1 MRAVSGGVSIRR
13 NNVLPMVPKPRT
25 ADEWRL
31 VAVAACDETC
41 TLPKDLRALV
51 LQLKS
56 CRLFSPFVL
65 CGRRHRRRR
74 TLCTPAQPEAAFIL
88 RRGREGGWGVGTTSV
103 LPTLARQRDS

>member
-65 CGRRHRRRR
+65 CDGV
-74 TLCTPAQPEAAFIL
+74 TVAAEPCAPL
-88 RRGREGGWGVGTTSV
+88 RSLRLPSSPRSWEGGWLGRGYYLRTAYTSAS
-103 LPTLARQRDS
+103 T